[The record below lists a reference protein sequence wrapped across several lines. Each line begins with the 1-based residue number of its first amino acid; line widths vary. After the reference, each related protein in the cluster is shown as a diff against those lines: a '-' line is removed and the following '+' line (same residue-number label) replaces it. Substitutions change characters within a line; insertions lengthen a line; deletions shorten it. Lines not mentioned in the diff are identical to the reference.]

1 MVKIRDVGFV
11 KRFVIPIFAIAGS
24 IFMIF
29 SCIWAHGMANVWF
42 LLLTAVVMVIGAF
55 FCKEKKD

>member
-1 MVKIRDVGFV
+1 
-11 KRFVIPIFAIAGS
+11 
-24 IFMIF
+24 MIF